1 MTLHKVTRADAPSED
16 EALSSIAALAVPA
29 DQDRRSLAG
38 DMYRL
43 SQCGL
48 LGALSRAGDPV
59 QQATILR
66 RIGRAS
72 LSVGRLAE
80 GHMNAMK
87 LILLYGT
94 QAQVYRYSLEARQ
107 GMVFGVWG
115 ADDDPPVTVAA
126 DTGERLRLSGGKR
139 FASGLGTVSRA
150 VVTAGQAEGV
160 RLAVADVTD
169 AGRADAAAWDTSGMR
184 ATRSGRYDFDGI
196 TADAL
201 GAPGDYLREPHF
213 QGGVWRYAAVQT
225 GGLEAL
231 AEEVRQAVRAGG
243 DPGEARLHRLARIV
257 SLAHRARLLVEDAAR
272 QAEAPGAGAMAVA
285 LSLAAR
291 EEVETACLEGIA
303 LADRALGTRSFARG
317 HRAEM
322 IRRDLG
328 FFLRQADLDGKL
340 RMVGDTLC
348 KADVP
353 VGEIWSG
360 R

>member
-1 MTLHKVTRADAPSED
+1 MTVHKVTRADAPSEED
-16 EALSSIAALAVPA
+16 ALTSIAALAVPA

-43 SQCGL
+43 AQCGL
-48 LGALSRAGDPV
+48 LGVLSRGGDPLHH
-59 QQATILR
+59 ATILR

-94 QAQVYRYSLEARQ
+94 QAQVYRCSLEARQ

-115 ADDDPPVTVAA
+115 ADGDPPVMVEEE
-126 DTGERLRLSGGKR
+126 TGGRLRLSGGKR
-139 FASGLGTVSRA
+139 FASGLGTVGRA

-160 RLAVADVTD
+160 RLAVADVTE
-169 AGRADAAAWDTSGMR
+169 AARADAGAWDTSGMR
-184 ATRSGRYDFDGI
+184 ATKSGRYDFDGM
-196 TADAL
+196 TVEAL
-201 GAPGDYLREPHF
+201 GAAGDYLREPYF

-231 AEEVRQAVRAGG
+231 AEEVRQAVCASG
-243 DPGEARLHRLARIV
+243 DASEAQLHRLARIAA
-257 SLAHRARLLVEDAAR
+257 LAHRARLLVEDAAR
-272 QAEAPGAGAMAVA
+272 QVEAPGAGGMAVA

-348 KADVP
+348 KADDP
-353 VGEIWSG
+353 IGESWSG